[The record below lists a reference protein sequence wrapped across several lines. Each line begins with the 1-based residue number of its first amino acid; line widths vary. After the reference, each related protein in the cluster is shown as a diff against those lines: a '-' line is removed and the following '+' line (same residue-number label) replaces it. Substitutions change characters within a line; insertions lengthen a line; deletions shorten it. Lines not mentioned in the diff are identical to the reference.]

1 MEILEVILWI
11 ILILVLVATLAHF
24 KNSLRKETGIALTD
38 KENRAISTSLRV
50 TILSMSIMIMVTYY
64 YHDKISLMLF
74 FLFGAWALSMMH
86 IISKYK
92 WEI

>member
-1 MEILEVILWI
+1 MEILEVIAWI
-11 ILILVLVATLAHF
+11 IFILMLVATLAHF

-38 KENRAISTSLRV
+38 KENRAISTSLRI
-50 TILSMSIMIMVTYY
+50 TILSISIMIMVTYY
-64 YHDKISLMLF
+64 YHDKISLIPF
-74 FLFGAWALSMMH
+74 FLFGVWAMLIMH